1 MVIFTMLAGEG
12 EREGEG
18 ATTVLNGEDS
28 DF

>member
-1 MVIFTMLAGEG
+1 MLAGEG